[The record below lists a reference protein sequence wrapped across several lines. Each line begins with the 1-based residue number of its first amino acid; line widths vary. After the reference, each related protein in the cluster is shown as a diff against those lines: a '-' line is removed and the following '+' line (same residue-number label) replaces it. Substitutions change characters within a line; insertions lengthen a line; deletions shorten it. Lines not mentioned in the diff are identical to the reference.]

1 MSSTQKLKTVGIN
14 KDGTASAISVT
25 KKKKRKS
32 NWIIPAAIGTAALF
46 AGWGG
51 LGSSTGGSIM
61 DSIKGFFG
69 FGKKAADTVSTISSA
84 SKLPGMLGSRMVA
97 AGPTVTSAMGGAPS
111 FLSSLGSD
119 GGNLISNVFKSIGG
133 MSGEKMMGWGSLLST
148 VGSFASN
155 LFDKS
160 DEIAA
165 EQFQD
170 VMDYRYKALEQ
181 EKEIA
186 DAVLHQKQRELGV
199 DSTFMGH
206 TSPIAT
212 VEGLNV
218 EEGYQPKK
226 PATFADIHPT
236 GGLITQGQTQ

>member
-1 MSSTQKLKTVGIN
+1 MSSTKRLKTVGLN
-14 KDGTASAISVT
+14 EDGTSRISVT

-51 LGSSTGGSIM
+51 LSSSSGGGIV
-61 DSIKGFFG
+61 DSIKGFLGG
-69 FGKKAADTVSTISSA
+69 FGTKAPSPSALVSDIA
-84 SKLPGMLGSRMVA
+84 KPAGMLASRISDT
-97 AGPTVTSAMGGAPS
+97 GPTVTSGMADTTS
-111 FLSSLGSD
+111 FLSSLGD
-119 GGNLISNVFKSIGG
+119 EGGNLISNVFKSIGG

-155 LFDKS
+155 LFDDS
-160 DEIAA
+160 SELAMQQHADQME
-165 EQFQD
+165 
-170 VMDYRYKALEQ
+170 YRYKALEQ

-199 DSTFMGH
+199 ASTFMGH

-218 EEGYQPKK
+218 EAGYQPKK

-236 GGLITQGQTQ
+236 GGLITQGQT

>member
-1 MSSTQKLKTVGIN
+1 MSSTKRLKTVGIN
-14 KDGTASAISVT
+14 EDGTASRISVT
-25 KKKKRKS
+25 NKKKRKS

-51 LGSSTGGSIM
+51 LGSSTGGGIM

-69 FGKKAADTVSTISSA
+69 GFGTKSPVPTTPISTAASISKTLGAGQTLTST
-84 SKLPGMLGSRMVA
+84 
-97 AGPTVTSAMGGAPS
+97 GGTPS
-111 FLSSLGSD
+111 FLSSLGD
-119 GGNLISNVFKSIGG
+119 EGGNLISNVFKSIGG

-155 LFDKS
+155 LFDDRS
-160 DEIAA
+160 ELAMQQHADEL
-165 EQFQD
+165 E
-170 VMDYRYKALEQ
+170 YRYKALEQ

-199 DSTFMGH
+199 ASTFMGH

-218 EEGYQPKK
+218 EAGYQPKK